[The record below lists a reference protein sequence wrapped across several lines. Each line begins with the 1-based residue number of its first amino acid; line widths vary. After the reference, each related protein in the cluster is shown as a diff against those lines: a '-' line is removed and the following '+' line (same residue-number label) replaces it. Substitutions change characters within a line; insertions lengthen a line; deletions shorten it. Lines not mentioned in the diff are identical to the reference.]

1 MKGDDSELPSESEE
15 WTGSVDRG
23 GLTYISDATH
33 QFLSA
38 VEYSLRRYLCT
49 STAHLM
55 NDEFRSTLTKSV
67 VDDDDVCFHWS
78 IASAGVEED
87 VVERLLEGVVK
98 LYITV
103 RGFSFASSVLEM
115 YKKEGKTATQK
126 KKTLR
131 QLTK

>member
-1 MKGDDSELPSESEE
+1 
-15 WTGSVDRG
+15 
-23 GLTYISDATH
+23 
-33 QFLSA
+33 
-38 VEYSLRRYLCT
+38 
-49 STAHLM
+49 M

-126 KKTLR
+126 KKTLN
-131 QLTK
+131 